1 MQYNYDK
8 LKGRIKEI
16 FDTQENFANA
26 INISSASVNYKL
38 NNKKNFT
45 QNEIFNSIKVLKL
58 KEENIQEY
66 FFTRKVEKNSININ
80 KEEEYKMEEMRK
92 KVKEIL
98 FLLNGYSVSTAVDIL
113 KLAIDRLEVNSIVNV
128 KKEEK

>member
-80 KEEEYKMEEMRK
+80 K
-92 KVKEIL
+92 KE
-98 FLLNGYSVSTAVDIL
+98 G
-113 KLAIDRLEVNSIVNV
+113 
-128 KKEEK
+128 

>member
-38 NNKKNFT
+38 NNKKT
-45 QNEIFNSIKVLKL
+45 LP
-58 KEENIQEY
+58 
-66 FFTRKVEKNSININ
+66 
-80 KEEEYKMEEMRK
+80 KMK
-92 KVKEIL
+92 YLIL
-98 FLLNGYSVSTAVDIL
+98 SKY
-113 KLAIDRLEVNSIVNV
+113 
-128 KKEEK
+128 

>member
-66 FFTRKVEKNSININ
+66 FYLDKFPRNHKLV
-80 KEEEYKMEEMRK
+80 YY
-92 KVKEIL
+92 
-98 FLLNGYSVSTAVDIL
+98 FLL
-113 KLAIDRLEVNSIVNV
+113 KQ
-128 KKEEK
+128 

>member
-8 LKGRIKEI
+8 LKGKIKEV

-26 INISSASVNYKL
+26 INISSTSVNYKL

-58 KEENIQEY
+58 GKESIQEY
-66 FFTRKVEKNSININ
+66 FFTRKVE
-80 KEEEYKMEEMRK
+80 
-92 KVKEIL
+92 
-98 FLLNGYSVSTAVDIL
+98 
-113 KLAIDRLEVNSIVNV
+113 
-128 KKEEK
+128 

>member
-26 INISSASVNYKL
+26 INISSASVSYKL

-80 KEEEYKMEEMRK
+80 KEEE
-92 KVKEIL
+92 
-98 FLLNGYSVSTAVDIL
+98 
-113 KLAIDRLEVNSIVNV
+113 
-128 KKEEK
+128 